1 MDQIQIIKPI
11 ACFDVFSSEFV
22 VKKPSKG
29 LPHHMGKDLTLW
41 ERDGCLGSLSLKARE
56 NWYTHHKSNLPW
68 MFLVSTKTITIT
80 G

>member
-41 ERDGCLGSLSLKARE
+41 ERDGCLGSLSLKAR
-56 NWYTHHKSNLPW
+56 
-68 MFLVSTKTITIT
+68 
-80 G
+80 